1 MFEVGR
7 RKGEVRSAMREVR
20 GKMGMMLIAVFA
32 LSMVPK
38 FAHAQQTDSTLMK
51 LTRMALERNPEIRA
65 GAAAVGAAQQR
76 GARVGAL
83 DDPEIMVQW
92 FANPARSGGL
102 RNVAFGVR
110 QMMPW
115 PGSLAAERAGA
126 AAGARAREYA
136 LELARVQLTQA
147 VAETWHARHGQAR
160 RIALAGEQLTWLAR
174 LEALARQRHEL
185 GLVSQAE
192 LLRIELEREKM
203 RSELRIQELEA
214 SALDIRLRAL
224 TYAAPTDTLPVP
236 AGPQRLI
243 PFSDPSPGGSHPM
256 LLEAGAMVQES
267 ESMSRRAALETRPM
281 IGFGLE
287 IMGPE
292 FSMMESAFAWP
303 IVPSVSMTLPIWR
316 SKSTAIRREADF
328 RVEEASAR
336 YDAALSALTAER
348 AEAALM
354 LRQADETVAL
364 YRDRMLPRSIELADL
379 ILLEYST
386 GKRMA
391 DEVIMARR
399 ETLELSMTLEM
410 AITER
415 NTALARLQSLY
426 PTFDF

>member
-1 MFEVGR
+1 MMNVGS
-7 RKGEVRSAMREVR
+7 RKGEDRSAKRIAHRASRIALLALWLLVPQ
-20 GKMGMMLIAVFA
+20 LIR
-32 LSMVPK
+32 
-38 FAHAQQTDSTLMK
+38 AQADSTLQS

-65 GAAAVGAAQQR
+65 ARAAVGAAEQR

-83 DDPEIMVQW
+83 DDPEVMVQW

-102 RNVAFGVR
+102 RNAAFGVR

-115 PGSLAAERAGA
+115 PGSLAAERDGA
-126 AAGARAREYA
+126 AAGARARSHA
-136 LELARVQLTQA
+136 LELARVQLTLA

-203 RSELRIQELEA
+203 RSELRLMQLEA
-214 SALDIRLRAL
+214 DALDVRLRTL
-224 TYAAPTDTLPVP
+224 IYAAPTESLPEP
-236 AGPQRLI
+236 RGPQPVDAL
-243 PFSDPSPGGSHPM
+243 PDPSPGGSHPM
-256 LLEAGAMVQES
+256 LLEAGAMVRES
-267 ESMSRRAALETRPM
+267 ESMARRARLETKPM
-281 IGFGLE
+281 IGVGLE
-287 IMGPE
+287 VMGPD
-292 FSMMESAFAWP
+292 FSMMESSFAWP
-303 IVPSVSMTLPIWR
+303 IVPSVSMTVPIWR
-316 SKSTAIRREADF
+316 SKSNAIRREADF
-328 RVEEASAR
+328 RVEESAAR

-348 AEAALM
+348 AEAALI
-354 LRQADETVAL
+354 LRQADETVTL

-410 AITER
+410 AIAER

-426 PTFDF
+426 PTLEP